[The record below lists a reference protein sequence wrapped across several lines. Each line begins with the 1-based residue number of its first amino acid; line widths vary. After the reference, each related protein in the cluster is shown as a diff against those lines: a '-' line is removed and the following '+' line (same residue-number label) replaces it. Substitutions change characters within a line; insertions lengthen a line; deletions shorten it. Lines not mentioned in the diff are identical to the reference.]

1 MRVGDRLLQQWRIAK
16 ALRYLPSGA
25 NVLDIGCADGS
36 LFVRAGVRIASGLG
50 IDPDLEG
57 DSPVGSAELR
67 RGTFPEM
74 VPVGSTFDAIT
85 MLAVLEHVPPS
96 DQASWAAACRRLLRP
111 GGRLIVTVPS
121 PMVDRILRVLMRLRI
136 LDGMETEQHYGF
148 DPQLTAGIFTTAG
161 LALQTA
167 RRFQFGLNN
176 IFVFE
181 ARR

>member
-1 MRVGDRLLQQWRIAK
+1 
-16 ALRYLPSGA
+16 
-25 NVLDIGCADGS
+25 
-36 LFVRAGVRIASGLG
+36 
-50 IDPDLEG
+50 
-57 DSPVGSAELR
+57 
-67 RGTFPEM
+67 
-74 VPVGSTFDAIT
+74 
-85 MLAVLEHVPPS
+85 
-96 DQASWAAACRRLLRP
+96 
-111 GGRLIVTVPS
+111 
-121 PMVDRILRVLMRLRI
+121 MVDRILRVLMRLRI